1 MGPCFR
7 NSFGEFTARFTQWQ
21 QMVLSTEEGETWTLW
36 QAMNEA
42 KHRGFERVKFESDSQ
57 VLVEAIC
64 TKSRGNSEFL
74 SIIND
79 IILVML
85 SCNFEVKFIMR

>member
-21 QMVLSTEEGETWTLW
+21 QMVLSTEEGETWTLL

-57 VLVEAIC
+57 VLIEAIC
-64 TKSRGNSEFL
+64 TSREAIKSFFPSLTILFL
-74 SIIND
+74 
-79 IILVML
+79 LCYHVTL
-85 SCNFEVKFIMR
+85 K